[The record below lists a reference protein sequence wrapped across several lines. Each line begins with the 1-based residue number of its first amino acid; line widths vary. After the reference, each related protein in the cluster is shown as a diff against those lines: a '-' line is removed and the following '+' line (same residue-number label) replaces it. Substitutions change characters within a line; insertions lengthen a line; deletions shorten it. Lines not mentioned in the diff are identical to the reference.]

1 MGKPVLNA
9 RIRQRKGKGAARKL
23 RRDNQIP
30 AVFYGPSR
38 EPLKLAMD
46 YPELEG
52 IIKRSGGENIILDLK
67 VKSEDGTQT
76 WNVILKDLQVDPIKD
91 TYLHADFYEISMDK
105 EITVNVPIH
114 LINTPAGVEEGG
126 ILQHV
131 RRELTVSCLPDK
143 LIEALELDVS
153 RLEIGDSAHIRDL
166 VLPEGITS
174 LDEEDLTIAVVAAPT
189 VMPEEAEEEEV
200 EEEAVE
206 GEVAEGEVA
215 EGEKAEKEKTEKERA
230 DKGKAEAESEGSKE
244 SSEKSGKKKGGE
256 GKS

>member
-9 RIRQRKGKGAARKL
+9 WTRQSTGKGAARKL

-30 AVFYGPSR
+30 AIFYGPGR
-38 EPLKLAMD
+38 EPLMLAMD

-52 IIKRSGGENIILDLK
+52 IIKRSAGENIILDLK
-67 VKSEDGTQT
+67 VKTDGGTQT
-76 WNVILKDLQVDPIKD
+76 WNAILKDLQVDPIKD

-105 EITVNVPIH
+105 EITVNVPIQ

-131 RRELTVSCLPDK
+131 RRELTVTCLPDK
-143 LIEALELDVS
+143 LIEALEVDVS
-153 RLEIGDSAHIRDL
+153 QLEIGDSVHIRDL

-174 LDEEDLTIAVVAAPT
+174 LDEEHLTIAVVAAPT
-189 VMPEEAEEEEV
+189 VVEEPVEEEV
-200 EEEAVE
+200 EEEALEGEEAEAEAVE
-206 GEVAEGEVA
+206 GEKV
-215 EGEKAEKEKTEKERA
+215 EKEKTEKESA

-244 SSEKSGKKKGGE
+244 SSDKSGKKKGGE

>member
-1 MGKPVLNA
+1 MDKPVLNA
-9 RIRQRKGKGAARKL
+9 RTRQMKGKGAAKKL
-23 RRDNQIP
+23 RNNNQIP
-30 AVFYGPSR
+30 AVFYGPKR

-52 IIKRSGGENIILDLK
+52 FIRRTGGENIVLDLK
-67 VKSEDGTQT
+67 VKSDGGTET
-76 WNVILKDLQVDPIKD
+76 LHVILKDLQVDPIKD

-131 RRELTVSCLPDK
+131 RRELTVSCLPGK
-143 LIEALELDVS
+143 LIEALEIDVS
-153 RLEIGDSAHIRDL
+153 QLEIGDSVHIRDL

-174 LDEEDLTIAVVAAPT
+174 MDEEDLTIAVVAAPT
-189 VMPEEAEEEEV
+189 VVEEPVEEEV
-200 EEEAVE
+200 EEEVLEGEEAEAEAVE
-206 GEVAEGEVA
+206 GEKV
-215 EGEKAEKEKTEKERA
+215 EKE
-230 DKGKAEAESEGSKE
+230 KAEAESESGQQPSDKP
-244 SSEKSGKKKGGE
+244 GKKKGGE

>member
-1 MGKPVLNA
+1 MDKPVLNA
-9 RIRQRKGKGAARKL
+9 RSRQITGKGAARKL
-23 RRDNQIP
+23 RKDNQIP
-30 AVFYGPSR
+30 AIFYGPSR
-38 EPLKLAMD
+38 EPLKLALD

-105 EITVNVPIH
+105 EITVNIPIH
-114 LINTPAGVEEGG
+114 LVNTPAGVEEDG

-143 LIEALELDVS
+143 LIEALEVDVS
-153 RLEIGDSAHIRDL
+153 QLEIGDSVHIRDIA
-166 VLPEGITS
+166 LPEGITS
-174 LDEEDLTIAVVAAPT
+174 LDEENLTIAVVAAPT
-189 VMPEEAEEEEV
+189 VMPEEAVEEEV
-200 EEEAVE
+200 EEEVLE
-206 GEVAEGEVA
+206 GEVAEGEAA
-215 EGEKAEKEKTEKERA
+215 EGEKVEKE
-230 DKGKAEAESEGSKE
+230 KAEAESEGSEE
-244 SSEKSGKKKGGE
+244 SSGKSGKKKGGE

>member
-1 MGKPVLNA
+1 MDKPVLNA
-9 RIRQRKGKGAARKL
+9 RTRQEKGKGAAKKL
-23 RRDNQIP
+23 RNNNQLP
-30 AVFYGPSR
+30 AVFYGPNR

-52 IIKRSGGENIILDLK
+52 FIKRTGGENIILDLK
-67 VKSEDGTQT
+67 VKSDGGTET

-114 LINTPAGVEEGG
+114 LINTPAGAEEGG

-131 RRELTVSCLPDK
+131 RRELTVSCLPGK
-143 LIEALELDVS
+143 LIEVLEVDVS
-153 RLEIGDSAHIRDL
+153 QLEIGDSVHIRDL

-174 LDEEDLTIAVVAAPT
+174 LDEEHLTIAVVAAPT
-189 VMPEEAEEEEV
+189 VVEEPVEEEV
-200 EEEAVE
+200 EEEALEGEEAEAEAEAVE
-206 GEVAEGEVA
+206 GEKV
-215 EGEKAEKEKTEKERA
+215 EKEKT
-230 DKGKAEAESEGSKE
+230 EAESEGSQEPSDKPR
-244 SSEKSGKKKGGE
+244 KKKGGE

>member
-1 MGKPVLNA
+1 MDKPILHA
-9 RIRQRKGKGAARKL
+9 RTRQIKGKGAAKKL
-23 RRDNQIP
+23 RNSNQIP
-30 AVFYGPSR
+30 AVFYGPNR

-52 IIKRSGGENIILDLK
+52 FIKRTGGENIILDLR
-67 VKSEDGTQT
+67 VKSDGGTET
-76 WNVILKDLQVDPIKD
+76 LNVILKDLQVDPIKD
-91 TYLHADFYEISMDK
+91 IYLHADFYEISMDK

-114 LINTPAGVEEGG
+114 LINTPAGIEEGG

-143 LIEALELDVS
+143 LIEALEVDVS
-153 RLEIGDSAHIRDL
+153 QLEIGDSVHIRDL

-189 VMPEEAEEEEV
+189 VEPEEAVEEEV
-200 EEEAVE
+200 EEGVLEGEEAEAEAVE
-206 GEVAEGEVA
+206 GEKV
-215 EGEKAEKEKTEKERA
+215 EKE
-230 DKGKAEAESEGSKE
+230 KAEAESEGSQEPSDKP
-244 SSEKSGKKKGGE
+244 GKKKGGE

>member
-1 MGKPVLNA
+1 MDKPILHA
-9 RIRQRKGKGAARKL
+9 RTRQMKGKGVAKKL
-23 RRDNQIP
+23 RNSNQIP
-30 AVFYGPSR
+30 AVFYGPNR

-52 IIKRSGGENIILDLK
+52 FIKRTGGENIVLDLR
-67 VKSEDGTQT
+67 VKSDGGTEN

-114 LINTPAGVEEGG
+114 LINTPAGIEEGG

-131 RRELTVSCLPDK
+131 RRELTVSCLPGK
-143 LIEALELDVS
+143 LIEVLEVDVS
-153 RLEIGDSAHIRDL
+153 QLEIGDSVHIRDL

-189 VMPEEAEEEEV
+189 VEPEEAVEEEV
-200 EEEAVE
+200 EEGVLEGEEAEAEAVE
-206 GEVAEGEVA
+206 GEKV
-215 EGEKAEKEKTEKERA
+215 EKE
-230 DKGKAEAESEGSKE
+230 KAEAESEGSQEPSDKP
-244 SSEKSGKKKGGE
+244 GKKKGGE

>member
-1 MGKPVLNA
+1 MDKPVLNA
-9 RIRQRKGKGAARKL
+9 RLRQSTGKGAARKL
-23 RRDNQIP
+23 RKNNQIP
-30 AVFYGPSR
+30 AVFYGPRR

-52 IIKRSGGENIILDLK
+52 FIKQTGGENIVLDLK
-67 VKSEDGTQT
+67 VKSDGGTET

-114 LINTPAGVEEGG
+114 LINTPAGAEEGG

-143 LIEALELDVS
+143 LIEALEVDVS
-153 RLEIGDSAHIRDL
+153 QLEIGGSVHIRDII
-166 VLPEGITS
+166 LPEGITS

-189 VMPEEAEEEEV
+189 VMPEEALEEEV
-200 EEEAVE
+200 EEEALE
-206 GEVAEGEVA
+206 GEVAEGEAA
-215 EGEKAEKEKTEKERA
+215 EGEQVEKEK
-230 DKGKAEAESEGSKE
+230 AESASEGSEE
-244 SSEKSGKKKGGE
+244 SSGKPGKKKGGE

>member
-1 MGKPVLNA
+1 MDKPVLNA
-9 RIRQRKGKGAARKL
+9 RTRQITGKGAARKL
-23 RRDNQIP
+23 RKNNQIP
-30 AVFYGPSR
+30 AIFYGPSR

-114 LINTPAGVEEGG
+114 LINTPAGIEEGG

-131 RRELTVSCLPDK
+131 RRELAVSCLPDK
-143 LIEALELDVS
+143 LVEALEVDVS
-153 RLEIGDSAHIRDL
+153 QLEIGDSVHIRDIA
-166 VLPEGITS
+166 LPEGITS

-189 VMPEEAEEEEV
+189 VMPEEAVEEEV
-200 EEEAVE
+200 GEEALE
-206 GEVAEGEVA
+206 GEEAEGEAA
-215 EGEKAEKEKTEKERA
+215 EGEKVEKE
-230 DKGKAEAESEGSKE
+230 KAEAESEGSEE
-244 SSEKSGKKKGGE
+244 SSGKPGKKKGGE

>member
-1 MGKPVLNA
+1 MDKPVLNA
-9 RIRQRKGKGAARKL
+9 RTRQITGKGAARKL
-23 RRDNQIP
+23 RKNNQIP
-30 AVFYGPSR
+30 AIFYGPSR

-76 WNVILKDLQVDPIKD
+76 WNVILKDVQVDPIKD
-91 TYLHADFYEISMDK
+91 TYLHADFYEISLDK

-143 LIEALELDVS
+143 LIEAFEVDVS
-153 RLEIGDSAHIRDL
+153 RLEIGDSVHVRDL

-174 LDEEDLTIAVVAAPT
+174 LDEENLTIAVVAAPA
-189 VMPEEAEEEEV
+189 VMPEEAVEEEV
-200 EEEAVE
+200 EEEALE

-215 EGEKAEKEKTEKERA
+215 EGEKVEKQKTEKQRV
-230 DKGKAEAESEGSKE
+230 DRGKVEAESEGSKG
-244 SSEKSGKKKGGE
+244 SSDKSGKTKGGE